1 MNGLQVQ
8 LSADPKQTSQV
19 VLAGLRAFN
28 RQHLGEFES
37 EPIAVELVGDGG
49 EILGGAAGSLM
60 LGWLFVDMLWLPEDV
75 RGSGMGTKVMDEL
88 ESQAI
93 QRGATRAILDT
104 AGFQAEE
111 FYLKRGYV
119 ECGRVTNFA
128 SGFDRIY
135 LTKVLVGDVN

>member
-1 MNGLQVQ
+1 MSGKVQISFADTGSGSLGRWCRLRGMSGLQVQ

-49 EILGGAAGSLM
+49 EILGGATGTLM
-60 LGWLFVDMLWLPEDV
+60 LGWLFVDMLWLPEEV
-75 RGSGMGTKVMDEL
+75 RRSGMGTQVMDLL

-93 QRGATRAILDT
+93 ERGATRAT
-104 AGFQAEE
+104 Q
-111 FYLKRGYV
+111 
-119 ECGRVTNFA
+119 
-128 SGFDRIY
+128 
-135 LTKVLVGDVN
+135 